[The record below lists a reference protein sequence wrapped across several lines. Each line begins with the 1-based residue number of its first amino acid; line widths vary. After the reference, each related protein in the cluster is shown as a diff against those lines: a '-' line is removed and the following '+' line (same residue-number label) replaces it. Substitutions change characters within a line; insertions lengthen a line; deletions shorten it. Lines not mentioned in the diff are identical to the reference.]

1 MDWSELLVL
10 KGDVPDMEENT
21 AKKIDQND
29 EESEL
34 RESSDRRDKP
44 TRMFSRYTLFGR
56 RRQNRRGSDPSIR
69 YYVDWIS
76 GPYLK
81 VLIAVAAF
89 IIIDAFSTLHIMDNG
104 GGEANPLMDW
114 MIQRGVGWFIF
125 VKFCTA
131 LVGFM
136 VLAVHRFFPLC
147 RPLVGVL
154 LLAYGGIVCYHVYL
168 LALIHI

>member
-1 MDWSELLVL
+1 VAYQIGKDISKMQDNSE
-10 KGDVPDMEENT
+10 KQDIYNEE
-21 AKKIDQND
+21 DP
-29 EESEL
+29 SL
-34 RESSDRRDKP
+34 REDSDRRDRP
-44 TRMFSRYTLFGR
+44 TKMFSRYTIFGR
-56 RRQNRRGSDPSIR
+56 RRQNRRDSDPTIR

-76 GPYLK
+76 GFYLK

-131 LVGFM
+131 IVGFM

-147 RPLVGVL
+147 RPLAGVL